1 MMDDESFLSG
11 DKSHRRQQ
19 DRRRR
24 LSGEAGKG
32 DAWRTTDMNKFRLGM
47 RLIQL
52 AEAGKKDTKEYKA
65 TLKAWRSA

>member
-1 MMDDESFLSG
+1 MADSEDFGLN
-11 DKSHRRQQ
+11 DRRQKQ
-19 DRRRR
+19 QRDKRRR

-47 RLIQL
+47 RLIEL
-52 AEAGKKDTKEYKA
+52 AEAGKKNTKEYKA